1 MTLSRE
7 RIALTQLSA
16 VGQAR
21 FYRLE
26 NERQALAER
35 ERLLLQAMESQA
47 LDEALLAQQRAQWA
61 AAWQD
66 QVSAG
71 GAVRDA
77 LALGSD
83 RALLKEMATLLA
95 GRHSELQRQADTLRA
110 DRSAWLTR
118 WRAAQ
123 ALDESLQDRTRTVNR
138 SLERAAERTRDE
150 EALMVRVAAVPG
162 ASHMFSNSLG
172 ETGS

>member
-1 MTLSRE
+1 MTLSRK
-7 RIALTQLSA
+7 RVALTQLTA

-21 FYRLE
+21 SFRLE

-35 ERLLLQAMESQA
+35 ERLLSQAMQSQA
-47 LDEALLAQQRAQWA
+47 LDEALLAQQRVRWA
-61 AAWQD
+61 TAWQD

-77 LALGSD
+77 LALGND

-95 GRHSELQRQADTLRA
+95 GRRSELQRQADTLRA
-110 DRSAWLTR
+110 DRSAWLVR
-118 WRAAQ
+118 WRSAR
-123 ALDESLQDRTRTVNR
+123 ALDESLQDRTRVLSR

-150 EALMVRVAAVPG
+150 EALMARVAAVPG